1 MTMGGNIHGSSS
13 SSKCFFFLLSSSL
26 SLNLFLLYLFFFCRQ
41 SDRLTW
47 TRQAALEAE
56 AVASLSCSGHG
67 RAFLDGIGSSHGEP
81 DCECYACYAGSD
93 CSELLPDCPADAD
106 SGDPLFLEPFWMQ
119 RAERSAV
126 VVSGWHRM
134 SYVVTKGTLLS
145 IELEKLIR
153 KLHSVIGNANAT
165 GKFILFGDGSTQLI
179 NTAVHALSHNNSSS
193 PTSVVAAVPYYGAY
207 EAQTNL
213 FNSEDYE
220 WKGDAFQWK
229 NTSDSSVNSIEFVT
243 SPNNPD
249 GQLRRP
255 VIQGP
260 LAKAIHDHAYYWP
273 HFTAIPSMVD
283 EDIMLFS
290 LSKITGHA
298 GTRFGWALI
307 KDEEVYNSMKY
318 YATLNTLGFSHE
330 SQLRALKLLKVVL
343 QGRGSDM
350 FEFGFTTLSDR
361 WRKLSSSFSL
371 SKRFSLQKI
380 APRYCT
386 YFQRIREPSPGY
398 AWLKCEMEEDED
410 CESVLR
416 GAGIISS
423 PGSSFGAPN
432 RYTRLSLIKSQDDF
446 DWLLHRIN
454 ALVAQEAIKSI

>member
-1 MTMGGNIHGSSS
+1 MSTKTQGS
-13 SSKCFFFLLSSSL
+13 SSKCLFFFFSGSL
-26 SLNLFLLYLFFFCRQ
+26 SLNLLLLCLSFGRQ

-47 TRQAALEAE
+47 TRTAALEAE

-67 RAFLDGIGSSHGEP
+67 RAFLDGIGFGSSQGEP
-81 DCECYACYAGSD
+81 ACECYGCYGGSD

-119 RAERSAV
+119 RAESSAV
-126 VVSGWHRM
+126 MVSGWHRM
-134 SYVVTKGTLLS
+134 SYQITKGTMLS
-145 IELEKLIR
+145 IELEKHIR
-153 KLHSVIGNANAT
+153 KLHSVIGNANET
-165 GKFILFGDGSTQLI
+165 GKLILFGVGSTQLL
-179 NTAVHALSHNNSSS
+179 NAAVHALSYKTSS
-193 PTSVVAAVPYYGAY
+193 PAYVVATAPYYGAY
-207 EAQTNL
+207 ETQTKL

-220 WKGDAFQWK
+220 WAGDTFHWK
-229 NTSDSSVNSIEFVT
+229 NTSNSSLNFVEFVT

-249 GQLRRP
+249 GLPRHP

-260 LAKAIHDHAYYWP
+260 FAKAIHDHAYYWP

-283 EDIMLFS
+283 EEIMLFT

-307 KDEEVYNSMKY
+307 KDEEVYNRMLKY
-318 YATLNTLGFSHE
+318 TATNTIGFSHE

-343 QGRGSDM
+343 QRGGRDM
-350 FEFGFTTLSDR
+350 FQFGYTTLSDR
-361 WRKLSSSFSL
+361 WRKLSTSLSL

-380 APRYCT
+380 APQYCNF
-386 YFQRIREPSPGY
+386 FQRIREPSPGY

-410 CESVLR
+410 CERVLS
-416 GAGIISS
+416 GAGIIGRA
-423 PGSSFGAPN
+423 GSNFGASK
-432 RYTRLSLIKSQDDF
+432 RYVRLSLIKSQDDF
-446 DWLLHRIN
+446 DWLLHRIK

>member
-1 MTMGGNIHGSSS
+1 MTMGGNIHGSS

-26 SLNLFLLYLFFFCRQ
+26 SLNLFLLYLFFFGRQ

-81 DCECYACYAGSD
+81 ACECYACYAGSD

-106 SGDPLFLEPFWMQ
+106 GGDPLFLEPFWMQ
-119 RAERSAV
+119 RAESSAV
-126 VVSGWHRM
+126 MVSGWHRM
-134 SYVVTKGTLLS
+134 SYQIT
-145 IELEKLIR
+145 
-153 KLHSVIGNANAT
+153 T

-179 NTAVHALSHNNSSS
+179 NAAVHALSHKYSSS

-213 FNSEDYE
+213 FNSEDYR

-260 LAKAIHDHAYYWP
+260 FAKVIHDHAYYWP

-416 GAGIISS
+416 GAGIISR
-423 PGSSFGAPN
+423 PGSVFGAPN